1 MAVKIQYPG
10 VAQGIESDINNL
22 LGVLKVADVLPESKS
37 KILFFIVNKNIIDG
51 CTLKCYSDR
60 SFQPSLET
68 VFESKFSEA
77 NQNCKFSGMFID
89 NVVEHMKIELSQEC
103 DYLREAECCRK
114 MRNLLKPH
122 PEFYVPKI
130 IDELST
136 KQVFTTELISGLT
149 IDQVR

>member
-1 MAVKIQYPG
+1 
-10 VAQGIESDINNL
+10 
-22 LGVLKVADVLPESKS
+22 
-37 KILFFIVNKNIIDG
+37 
-51 CTLKCYSDR
+51 
-60 SFQPSLET
+60 
-68 VFESKFSEA
+68 
-77 NQNCKFSGMFID
+77 MFID

-149 IDQVR
+149 IDQVRQHPNFVLVV